1 MSVVRRTSLLVV
13 ILLAGL
19 VSFSCK
25 KKFDPRMRI
34 ASGDVPSATELD
46 QFVSGAGGVRL
57 AMTEDEVSGAL
68 GARPLRR
75 SDATSRGEAVD
86 VAWDNIG
93 GAHPGA
99 ALGHFVAGKLF
110 AIEFATASKA
120 MPRISADVA
129 RSLESGDVVRRSVAR
144 TLRIEDV
151 ERATG
156 SRGLRVRWI
165 ISHRPPDRANVM
177 SVWAWEVEP
186 GGRALVVKDENGLAG
201 QPIVRDFRR

>member
-1 MSVVRRTSLLVV
+1 MSFVRRTSLLVV

-25 KKFDPRMRI
+25 KKFDPRTRI
-34 ASGDVPSATELD
+34 ASGDVPSAAELD

-57 AMTEDEVSGAL
+57 AMTEDEVSAAL
-68 GARPLRR
+68 GARPSRR
-75 SDATSRGEAVD
+75 SDATSRDEVAD

-99 ALGHFVAGKLF
+99 ALGHFRAGKLY
-110 AIEFATASKA
+110 AIEFATASTV

-144 TLRIEDV
+144 TLRIEDI
-151 ERATG
+151 EAATG
-156 SRGLRVRWI
+156 SRGLRARWI
-165 ISHRPPDRANVM
+165 FNHRPPDRASVM

-186 GGRALVVKDENGLAG
+186 GGRALVVEDENGLAG
-201 QPIVRDFRR
+201 QPVVRDLKR